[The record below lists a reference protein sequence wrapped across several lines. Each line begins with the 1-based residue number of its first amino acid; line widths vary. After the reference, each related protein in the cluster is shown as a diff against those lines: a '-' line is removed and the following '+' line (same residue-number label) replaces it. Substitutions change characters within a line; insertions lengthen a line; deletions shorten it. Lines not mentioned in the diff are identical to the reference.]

1 MIKNLYCFFAK
12 KLCTLL
18 SFLIGCWGRHV
29 CVCVCVCVRVC
40 LVGMKGIRGKLLK
53 YLDIWVVL
61 LWGHPQHK

>member
-1 MIKNLYCFFAK
+1 M
-12 KLCTLL
+12 
-18 SFLIGCWGRHV
+18 